1 MTIMEQ
7 QRDLQEITVNS
18 SNGSVLDTIRRW
30 SDDGTLLYKKT
41 TTTSADGLTVTTA
54 TDVDGDGYIDE
65 RRTTTTVKNANGS
78 SVVTDIVRSDN
89 NTLLDKVVTT
99 TSANGLSKTTQIDMD
114 GSGTYESTIADVTV
128 VNTDGSQV
136 ETVTDKSANGALLP
150 KSAKT
155 TSADRKTI
163 TLNVADNGDGAN
175 DQTDSLVIQTNG
187 STVRT
192 VSNFNSNG
200 SLRDKSIATSSG
212 NGLSVTLQRDY
223 NGDAVYDLTT
233 TDVTVLN
240 ADGSQTETVTNKN
253 ANSSVGSVAICVGR
267 GGRRRP
273 GRPAAVSSL
282 RSRCSLGLMTGSS
295 SSGTDCP

>member
-1 MTIMEQ
+1 M
-7 QRDLQEITVNS
+7 
-18 SNGSVLDTIRRW
+18 
-30 SDDGTLLYKKT
+30 
-41 TTTSADGLTVTTA
+41 
-54 TDVDGDGYIDE
+54 
-65 RRTTTTVKNANGS
+65 
-78 SVVTDIVRSDN
+78 VTDIVRSDN

-163 TLNVADNGDGAN
+163 TLNVDDNGDGAN
-175 DQTDSLVIQTNG
+175 DQTDSLVIQTKG

-200 SLRDKSIATSSG
+200 SLRDKSIATTSG